1 MGNKSL
7 TEANLRHVGI
17 VVKDLPK
24 SLQFWCEILGFSIQK
39 KTKEKGK
46 YLDFMMGLQN
56 VEVTT
61 VKLSDKNGNLIELLN
76 FESHLDNNDWL
87 GKPYSTGLTHIA
99 LNVKNID
106 KTLKKINE
114 CNSIKVNLPVVSP
127 DGKVKVVYAK
137 CIEGLLIE
145 FVQEL

>member
-24 SLQFWCEILGFSIQK
+24 SLQFWCEILWFSIQK

-114 CNSIKVNLPVVSP
+114 FNSIKVNEPVVSP